1 MRRAVVLLLCAA
13 SLAVLLAG
21 CSGEKTDSG
30 GKTAAGRAAANME
43 RTAEDYIRDGR
54 YRAWSTGRVWPGSAG
69 STEASLTDRIWKE
82 TKEAGEDL
90 TRGVEEAGKD
100 LGRGARELT
109 KP

>member
-1 MRRAVVLLLCAA
+1 MKRAFVLLLCAA
-13 SLAVLLAG
+13 SLAALLTA
-21 CSGEKTDSG
+21 CSKEKTDSG
-30 GKTAAGRAAANME
+30 GRAAAGME
-43 RTAEDYIRDGR
+43 RTAEDYIRDGQ

-69 STEASLTDRIWKE
+69 RTEDSLMDQIWEE

-100 LGRGARELT
+100 LGDGVRDMT